1 MSLMGG
7 VDWLGAALAGVAA
20 GLANALA
27 GGGSL
32 ISFPALTALG
42 LPPLIAN
49 LTNTV
54 ALTPGYLG
62 AVWAQRRDLRGQGG
76 RSLLLVPVAAMGGL
90 VGGGLLLV
98 SDERLFTALV
108 PWLILLGSAL
118 LALQDRFRR
127 WLSAGSPTASGK
139 GFPLLAAVSVA
150 LAAVYGGYFGAG
162 LSVILLAVL
171 AITLEDSLTRLSG
184 LKQLLALAANLSAA
198 LVFLGS
204 GRVAWSWGLALAL
217 GAIAGGALGGRLAS
231 RVDGE
236 VLRWFVAATG
246 TGVGLWFLLRGA

>member
-1 MSLMGG
+1 MSGPGL
-7 VDWLGAALAGVAA
+7 LAAALAGLAA
-20 GLANALA
+20 GLVNALA

-42 LPPLIAN
+42 LPPVIAN

-62 AVWAQRRDLRGQGG
+62 AAWGQRQDLRGQME
-76 RSLLLVPVAAMGGL
+76 RARWLVPAALAGGL
-90 VGGGLLLV
+90 AGGQLLLV

-108 PWLILLGSAL
+108 PWLILLGAAL
-118 LALQDRFRR
+118 LALQDRLRF
-127 WLSAGSPTASGK
+127 WLSGSSAPAMAGG
-139 GFPLLAAVSVA
+139 GVPLLGAVAVA

-171 AITLEDSLTRLSG
+171 ALSLEDSLARLSG

-198 LVFLGS
+198 LVFVGS
-204 GRVAWSWGLALAL
+204 GRVAWGTALALAL
-217 GAIAGGALGGRLAS
+217 GAIVGGAMGGGLAS

-236 VLRWFVAATG
+236 ALRWLVVVIG
-246 TGVGLWFLLRGA
+246 TGVGLWLLLR